1 MARSSASAEVG
12 YVGSEKNVQAL
23 SESRNGKLNRVNV
36 KRNLT
41 AVCLEGNRMSIISRT
56 LILVGLM
63 LAVLVSGVGC
73 GSGASNNDQG
83 TSVTNVGFFGP
94 DDDGTF
100 PCELFESSKVIPLF
114 TDFEQFGTP
123 ILSPAASGVGTFSS
137 MGILNNLAQQTF
149 RATRIDCDYDVPGS
163 SIAIPSDAH
172 PAGIVLAPT
181 NVEGGATPGFAQ
193 FGCFVFEIVSPDLFS
208 FLNNNINS
216 LPQLPFRMNATCSVT
231 GITQAGDTITTNP
244 VSQVLQFYDVAE
256 GNPPTFNQGPGTGG
270 TFTTD
275 GDNGGEDG
283 GTTGNVSSA
292 VATDD
297 FEIQ

>member
-1 MARSSASAEVG
+1 
-12 YVGSEKNVQAL
+12 
-23 SESRNGKLNRVNV
+23 
-36 KRNLT
+36 
-41 AVCLEGNRMSIISRT
+41 MSIISRT

-63 LAVLVSGVGC
+63 LAVLVGGVGC

-100 PCELFESSKVIPLF
+100 PCELFQSAQFVPLF
-114 TDFEQFGTP
+114 TDFEAFGTP
-123 ILSPAASGVGTFSS
+123 VADALTS

-149 RATRIDCDYDVPGS
+149 RATRVDCSYDVPGAN
-163 SIAIPSDAH
+163 IAIPNDSH

-181 NVEGGATPGFAQ
+181 EADGGEIEG
-193 FGCFVFEIVSPDLFS
+193 FGQYGCLVFEAVSPDLYS
-208 FLNNNINS
+208 FLNVNQNS
-216 LPQLPFRMNATCSVT
+216 LPQLPFRMNASCSVT

-244 VSQVLQFYDVAE
+244 VSQVIQFYDVAE

-275 GDNGGEDG
+275 GDNQGEDG
-283 GTTGNVSSA
+283 GEGTANVSSA